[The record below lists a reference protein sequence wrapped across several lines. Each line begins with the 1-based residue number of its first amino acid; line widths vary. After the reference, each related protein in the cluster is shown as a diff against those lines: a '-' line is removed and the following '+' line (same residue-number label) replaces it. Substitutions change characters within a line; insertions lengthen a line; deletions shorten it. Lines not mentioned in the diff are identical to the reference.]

1 MTENVSCFFSGNLP
15 TTEVWSL
22 LLIALELGT
31 QNSRRCPPV
40 NSKILAILKTQIFV
54 VHKATQKKGLKFMS
68 IIKLIINLKKSWR
81 GRKNVDK
88 KQGQYQNNTRNT
100 RRRVLLLLMPLN
112 SDRIFQ
118 KDLKNVDQF
127 RSCFLQVLFFDDSKS
142 RNGILLSEAAA
153 VLMSLGASMRDLT
166 LIWVP
171 VTIVGLF
178 LELSSRSRDPCHLF
192 PSSECLKAYNFL
204 RLLVWVAN
212 WIQFTPI
219 RKLAFLAIMQYM
231 KRALAFLSVTM
242 MKHLKKRP
250 PKSLSHGLEK

>member
-68 IIKLIINLKKSWR
+68 IIKLIINLKK

-88 KQGQYQNNTRNT
+88 KQGQDQNNTRNT

-127 RSCFLQVLFFDDSKS
+127 RSCFLQVLFFDDSNS
-142 RNGILLSEAAA
+142 RNGILLSEEAAA

>member
-1 MTENVSCFFSGNLP
+1 MLFFWELAHHRSLKSPPYRTWTWNPKFPPLP
-15 TTEVWSL
+15 TGQFQNPRDSKNANICSTQSNAKKRFEVHVYNKTDHKPQEGSKKCGQKTGTGSKQYKKHEEESFITTDAIEL
-22 LLIALELGT
+22 L
-31 QNSRRCPPV
+31 
-40 NSKILAILKTQIFV
+40 
-54 VHKATQKKGLKFMS
+54 
-68 IIKLIINLKKSWR
+68 
-81 GRKNVDK
+81 
-88 KQGQYQNNTRNT
+88 
-100 RRRVLLLLMPLN
+100 
-112 SDRIFQ
+112 IFQ

-127 RSCFLQVLFFDDSKS
+127 RSCFLQLWRQHQQKWHTFV
-142 RNGILLSEAAA
+142 RGA
-153 VLMSLGASMRDLT
+153 VLMSLEASMRDLT

>member
-1 MTENVSCFFSGNLP
+1 MLFFWELAHHRSLKSPPYRTWTWNPKFPPLP
-15 TTEVWSL
+15 TGQFQNPRDSKNAN
-22 LLIALELGT
+22 ICST
-31 QNSRRCPPV
+31 Q
-40 NSKILAILKTQIFV
+40 SKA
-54 VHKATQKKGLKFMS
+54 KKGLKFMS

-88 KQGQYQNNTRNT
+88 KQGQDQKNTRNT

-127 RSCFLQVLFFDDSKS
+127 RSCFLQVLFFDDSNS